1 MTLYCFM
8 TLFMVNKLFKL
19 ESMTGNVFKMTRF
32 CHLGY
37 ESADNRMREVVTTGF
52 HAGFHA
58 NMASVLIRTQITRR
72 QTTVR
77 TVVHIV
83 MALQ

>member
-32 CHLGY
+32 CHPGY
-37 ESADNRMREVVTTGF
+37 ESADNRMREVVTT
-52 HAGFHA
+52 GFHA